1 MIAIVSAVSAEFP
14 CAVESEPLRIELGP
28 LRSFRDLRHVRVEIC
43 VAVNIGCRAVHD
55 NRTRLESAF
64 LLQKNLH
71 VLKVKG
77 HRIGL
82 EEIVADHASQVEAKG
97 VFPRERPII

>member
-1 MIAIVSAVSAEFP
+1 MNFGFT
-14 CAVESEPLRIELGP
+14 PLTTADSTALFLASG
-28 LRSFRDLRHVRVEIC
+28 
-43 VAVNIGCRAVHD
+43 
-55 NRTRLESAF
+55 LEAAF

-82 EEIVADHASQVEAKG
+82 EEIVADH
-97 VFPRERPII
+97 PREVKAEHVLPRKRPIIKTRDIFFLYVPE